1 MLTGT
6 ERFNQLP
13 ALLLQTSVPQ
23 SPPVMAAI
31 IAKITREA
39 RERKVVS
46 DTVRVRVGEDKNI
59 SINYSKGS

>member
-13 ALLLQTSVPQ
+13 ALLLQTSGLQ
-23 SPPVMAAI
+23 SAAVMAAI

-46 DTVRVRVGEDKNI
+46 DTVRVGKVNKDFN
-59 SINYSKGS
+59 